1 MTNTQAQLSCAFLF
15 IRYTYRMIEQKVEL
29 YLCRAHFP
37 FSFALH
43 PWFVVYRE
51 DAPPT
56 RYEVLL
62 YRNRESDFGFVHRRS
77 THLTESLTILKL
89 SPKRKIKSKP
99 KLWHTYT
106 GQEASRLT
114 KVLELLPTSYPQRD
128 RYIVTHNNSNSFAK
142 WVLEQSML
150 PNILPWNCIG

>member
-1 MTNTQAQLSCAFLF
+1 MN
-15 IRYTYRMIEQKVEL
+15 RVEL

-43 PWFVVYRE
+43 PWFVVYKE
-51 DAPPT
+51 GADPT

-62 YRNRESDFGFVHRRS
+62 YRNRESNFGFVHKRN
-77 THLTESLTILKL
+77 TGLTESLTILKL
-89 SPKRKIKSKP
+89 SPTRKIKSKSR
-99 KLWHTYT
+99 LWHTYT
-106 GQEASRLT
+106 GQEADRLT
-114 KVLELLPTSYPQRD
+114 EVLESLPTTYEQRN

-142 WVLEQSML
+142 WVLGRAKL

>member
-1 MTNTQAQLSCAFLF
+1 MN
-15 IRYTYRMIEQKVEL
+15 RVEL

-43 PWFVVYRE
+43 PWFVVYKE

-62 YRNRESDFGFVHRRS
+62 YRNKESDFGFVHRRT

-89 SPKRKIKSKP
+89 SPKSKIKSKP
-99 KLWHTYT
+99 KLWHIYT
-106 GQEASRLT
+106 GEEACRRGT
-114 KVLELLPTSYPQRD
+114 GIPTRFVPTETQIYSHTQ
-128 RYIVTHNNSNSFAK
+128 
-142 WVLEQSML
+142 QQQ
-150 PNILPWNCIG
+150 